1 MKGFDYCS
9 VKLFKTKSSTYQVDL
24 KSPVC
29 NIRAERPEQQ
39 GGMVRVHCWEGHSL
53 QPTYQNAISWLLS
66 PLTISSA
73 ILLWQQW
80 HLQTLRQ
87 HHLLIKNYR
96 GNWLT
101 KTWLLS
107 TLDLN
112 ESTWSQQTWLNNC
125 QTIASLNCSW
135 HLNRVL

>member
-1 MKGFDYCS
+1 MKGFYYCS
-9 VKLFKTKSSTYQVDL
+9 VKSFKTKSSTYQVDL

-39 GGMVRVHCWEGHSL
+39 GRMVRVHCWEGNSL

-66 PLTISSA
+66 PLTLSSA

-96 GNWLT
+96 GNSLT
-101 KTWLLS
+101 LGLEWKHLVS
-107 TLDLN
+107 TNL
-112 ESTWSQQTWLNNC
+112 LNNC

-135 HLNRVL
+135 HLNRIL